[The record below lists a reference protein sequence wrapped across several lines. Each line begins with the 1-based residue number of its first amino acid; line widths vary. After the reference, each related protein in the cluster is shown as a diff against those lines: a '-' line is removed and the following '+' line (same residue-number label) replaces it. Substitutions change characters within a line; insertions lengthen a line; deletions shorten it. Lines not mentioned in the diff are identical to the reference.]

1 MRYWYLII
9 TLAVCLLS
17 LHADTAAADHP
28 RGYSF
33 LAALDVNFA
42 VSPEEFTDYYAFG
55 FGGTAGIEYPVS
67 PNWAVIGSIN
77 LKLFSPAAGT
87 IKDWWT
93 DPGEW
98 PNAQN
103 IEVSEGQLT
112 AFTISVVSKGS
123 LRREGSRTF
132 PYVKGGFGL
141 TIAGADEIKVTF
153 DNLGS
158 PQTEW
163 QAGAG
168 SETNVSI
175 ILGVGLETSLGSG
188 TSSLFMDAGL
198 HMILQENA
206 NPTVAPITVGLK
218 F

>member
-1 MRYWYLII
+1 M
-9 TLAVCLLS
+9 TSVLLGS
-17 LHADTAAADHP
+17 ALLLVAAAGPAKAEHP

-33 LAALDVNFA
+33 LAALEYSFA
-42 VSPEEFTDYYAFG
+42 VSPEEFTDYYS
-55 FGGTAGIEYPVS
+55 GGLGATVGIEYSVS
-67 PNWAVIGSIN
+67 PNWAFIGSIN
-77 LKLFSPAAGT
+77 VKRYGPAEGT

-98 PNAQN
+98 PNARN

-112 AFTISVVSKGS
+112 AVTFSVMSKGS
-123 LRREGSRTF
+123 LKKENSRSY

-153 DNLGS
+153 DNLGTR
-158 PQTEW
+158 QTEW
-163 QAGAG
+163 QAGIG
-168 SETNVSI
+168 SETNISI
-175 ILGVGLETSLGSG
+175 IIGIGFESLLGEGN
-188 TSSLFMDAGL
+188 SSLFFDAGL
-198 HMILQENA
+198 HVIMQEEV